1 MTTMPSCTDSFA
13 LTVHALRVRPSRRSK
28 PSSSSFSLEAVRL
41 APRVRPL
48 AGAHPTGTASLGGA
62 RVHRP
67 GTASSPRMPGTVT
80 LKPQG
85 PSPLL
90 FQSVLCSMGALG
102 GAPPRV
108 RFWLLQDL
116 LTPRPQTYVGLCDA
130 PRKRKIQASTLCC
143 PRAPRTWP
151 SWNLRP
157 GEKVAQLRSEGS
169 PSPGHAKQKGASLA
183 GLGAPVAWAG
193 CFLLHSD
200 PVLRRLPLHSDPV
213 LRRLLLHPDLVLR
226 V

>member
-1 MTTMPSCTDSFA
+1 MSIGQGQRPRPGCPAQSPSS
-13 LTVHALRVRPSRRSK
+13 LRAPL
-28 PSSSSFSLEAVRL
+28 PSSSR
-41 APRVRPL
+41 
-48 AGAHPTGTASLGGA
+48 
-62 RVHRP
+62 
-67 GTASSPRMPGTVT
+67 ASSAVWGHW
-80 LKPQG
+80 G
-85 PSPLL
+85 
-90 FQSVLCSMGALG
+90 G

-116 LTPRPQTYVGLCDA
+116 LTPRPQTHVGLCDA
-130 PRKRKIQASTLCC
+130 PRKRKIQASTVCC

-200 PVLRRLPLHSDPV
+200 LVLWQLLLHSADPV
-213 LRRLLLHPDLVLR
+213 LRWLLLHSDLVLR
-226 V
+226 L